1 MNKLLTGGL
10 LFLLVSGSFVSGSL
24 FGPFGPFGAA
34 GQLPGALPPGF
45 GGGVGGYPGVG
56 GLPLY
61 PGRPGVGQLP
71 MFPAPGLFPSVPYLP
86 VGVPPTPVAGPLAFG
101 RMAMALSPVAPT
113 PMVPAAATGNLRNVA
128 TNADVLGRLAVAD
141 LPEDL
146 QQRAKDLQAA
156 SDQGFDACEQML
168 ATPGAYWQY
177 KRCNALQ
184 LRTVLTAAKALEQEA
199 TARATAAAAAA
210 AEQPQPAESAPATV

>member
-1 MNKLLTGGL
+1 MTKLLTGAVL
-10 LFLLVSGSFVSGSL
+10 VLLVAGSFVSGSL
-24 FGPFGPFGAA
+24 FGPFGPFAPA

-45 GGGVGGYPGVG
+45 GGGYPGA
-56 GLPLY
+56 LPMY

-71 MFPAPGLFPSVPYLP
+71 LFPPGLYPPVAYLP
-86 VGVPPTPVAGPLAFG
+86 GAVPPTPVAPAVYG
-101 RMAMALSPVAPT
+101 RALVAPST
-113 PMVPAAATGNLRNVA
+113 VAPAAATGNLRGVA

-146 QQRAKDLQAA
+146 QQRAQDLQTA

-168 ATPGAYWQY
+168 TTTGSYWQY

-199 TARATAAAAAA
+199 TARATAAATATADQTA
-210 AEQPQPAESAPATV
+210 DPALPTTV

>member
-10 LFLLVSGSFVSGSL
+10 LLLCVAGSYVSGSL
-24 FGPFGPFGAA
+24 FGPFGPFAPA
-34 GQLPGALPPGF
+34 GQLPGALPPGYG
-45 GGGVGGYPGVG
+45 GGGVGGYPSA
-56 GLPLY
+56 LPMY
-61 PGRPGVGQLP
+61 PGRPSVGQLP
-71 MFPAPGLFPSVPYLP
+71 AFPTGLYPPVAYLP
-86 VGVPPTPVAGPLAFG
+86 AALPPTPAAPFVFG
-101 RMAMALSPVAPT
+101 RAAMAPPT
-113 PMVPAAATGNLRNVA
+113 LAPAAATGNLRTVA

-146 QQRAKDLQAA
+146 QQRAQDLQTA

-168 ATPGAYWQY
+168 TTTGSYWQY

-199 TARATAAAAAA
+199 TARATAAAAVPAA
-210 AEQPQPAESAPATV
+210 AEQPAGSAPATV

>member
-1 MNKLLTGGL
+1 MHKLLTGGL

-24 FGPFGPFGAA
+24 FGPFGPFAPA
-34 GQLPGALPPGF
+34 GQLPGAVAPGY

-71 MFPAPGLFPSVPYLP
+71 MYPPGLFPAVPYLP
-86 VGVPPTPVAGPLAFG
+86 AAVPNTPVAGPYTMG
-101 RMAMALSPVAPT
+101 RMALAPA
-113 PMVPAAATGNLRNVA
+113 PLAPAAATGNLRNVA

-146 QQRAKDLQAA
+146 QQRAQDLQAA

-210 AEQPQPAESAPATV
+210 AAAEAQPAESASATV

>member
-1 MNKLLTGGL
+1 MTKLLTGGVL
-10 LFLLVSGSFVSGSL
+10 VLLVAGSFVSGSL
-24 FGPFGPFGAA
+24 FGPFGPFAPA
-34 GQLPGALPPGF
+34 GQLPGALAPGF
-45 GGGVGGYPGVG
+45 GGAVGGYPGA
-56 GLPLY
+56 LPMY

-71 MFPAPGLFPSVPYLP
+71 LFPPGLYPPVAYLP
-86 VGVPPTPVAGPLAFG
+86 GAVPPTPVAPAVFG
-101 RMAMALSPVAPT
+101 RALVGPSTVA
-113 PMVPAAATGNLRNVA
+113 PAAATGNLRNVA

-146 QQRAKDLQAA
+146 QQRAQDLQTA
-156 SDQGFDACEQML
+156 SDQGFDACEQL
-168 ATPGAYWQY
+168 LTTTGGSYWQY

-210 AEQPQPAESAPATV
+210 SADQTAEAAPATV